1 MTGGQNMKEHAW
13 KYLLCATVLFVL
25 VVSPCLAAED
35 PAKFPSKPITM
46 IITFG
51 VGGDL
56 DLTNR
61 MIVELGSKYLGQK
74 IVCENKPGGGGG
86 LASTMLAKA
95 APDGYTI
102 GTASYGPIVFRPII
116 WGADYKP
123 KEDFTFLTGYG
134 EFQHGFVVQAES
146 PYKTFKDF
154 VEEARKNPGYMTY
167 TTPGHLTGQHVF
179 MEQVFAQ
186 EKVKVTHVPVKGGQ
200 EPNIMLLG
208 GHIDGALDSDVLSS
222 VLDGKMRLLASQSF
236 KRNPLFPDV
245 PTFYELGYNYE
256 PVLWLGILGP
266 KGMDPRIVKKFED
279 AFRKAFEDP
288 AYKKLAKDLR
298 VSEVYRNSKEFT
310 EKINRD
316 IDFQTKA
323 LQDIKKKMLGE

>member
-1 MTGGQNMKEHAW
+1 MKEHVW

-61 MIVELGSKYLGQK
+61 MMVELASKHLGQK

-86 LASTMLAKA
+86 LGSTMIAKA

-102 GTASYGPIVFRPII
+102 GTASYGPMVYRPII
-116 WGADYKP
+116 WGTDYKP

-134 EFQHGFVVQAES
+134 EFTFGFCVNADS

-154 VEEARKNPGYMTY
+154 VDAARKDPGYITY
-167 TTPGHLTGQHVF
+167 TSTGHLSGQHVF

-186 EKVKVTHVPVKGGQ
+186 EKVRVTHVPGKGGQ
-200 EPNIMLLG
+200 EPNIMVMG
-208 GHIDGALDSDVLSS
+208 GHVDGAIDSDILGS
-222 VLDGKMRLLASQSF
+222 VLDGKCRMLVSQSF

-266 KGMDPRIVKKFED
+266 KGMDPRIVKKYED
-279 AFRKAFEDP
+279 AFKKAFDDP

-298 VSEVYRNSKEFT
+298 VTEVYRNSKEFT
-310 EKINRD
+310 EKVNED
-316 IDFQTKA
+316 IDYQTKA
-323 LQDIKKKMLGE
+323 LQEIKKRMQVD